1 LPIGVAAF
9 VSEDHFASCTSSY
22 PSSSITERPTCRAC
36 LTAATGGSA
45 PSNPRVGWRL
55 TSCSYEQPPPDRKGS
70 HALAQGKL

>member
-1 LPIGVAAF
+1 
-9 VSEDHFASCTSSY
+9 
-22 PSSSITERPTCRAC
+22 

-45 PSNPRVGWRL
+45 PSNPRVGLRL